1 MAKKEVKTVMKL
13 YLDAGKA
20 NPAPPVGPALSP
32 TGIDVGKFCNQY
44 NEMTKERMGYT
55 VPVIITIYKDRS
67 FDLETVTPPTS
78 DFIRKE
84 LGISKGSGEPNLNKV
99 GELNREQLE
108 KIAKEKMVDLNTT
121 DMDEAVKIIAGTAK
135 QMGIKVKDLD

>member
-1 MAKKEVKTVMKL
+1 MAKEVKQVMKL

-20 NPAPPVGPALSP
+20 TPAPPVGPALAP
-32 TGIDVGKFCNQY
+32 TGIDVGKLCNQY
-44 NEMTKERMGYT
+44 NEMTKSQMGYT

-78 DFIRKE
+78 DFIKKE
-84 LGISKGSGEPNLNKV
+84 LKISKGSGEPNLNKV
-99 GELNREQLE
+99 GTLTRKQLE

-121 DMDEAVKIIAGTAK
+121 DLDQAVRIIAGTAK
-135 QMGIKVKDLD
+135 QMGIKIEDID